1 MDNKVTAEQDL
12 RKAVMGTLPAN
23 GDTNNQ
29 FSNEGAS
36 AKATVESALTIDGY
50 QARVIVWLGN
60 YVKIK
65 WFKDNKLFTTYKAK
79 SSADLSTTP
88 AKFLSDYR
96 VLYEPGYVPPTP
108 AP

>member
-1 MDNKVTAEQDL
+1 MADKVSDEQDL
-12 RKAVMGTLPAN
+12 RKAVMGSLPTN
-23 GDTNNQ
+23 GNTNDVV
-29 FSNEGAS
+29 SNEGSS
-36 AKATVESALTIDGY
+36 AKAAVETALTIDGY

-79 SSADLSTTP
+79 SSADTSTTP